1 MQIQNQ
7 NKPVGSETQSETHLC
22 IVTHV
27 LPLARLDALLVRAAR
42 LDRLLELG
50 HDAGDLAEAGVRDS
64 PTDGADV
71 DEGVEDEGDGEDG
84 EKVDEHV
91 VTLLPALHGHHGG
104 AAQQLDVAENRGV
117 GGLEAD
123 DQVEAD
129 EDESEEDLDN
139 ILEHEEQVIEVRT
152 TQSSAYFLSLSVPED
167 LLSGEVS

>member
-1 MQIQNQ
+1 M
-7 NKPVGSETQSETHLC
+7 
-22 IVTHV
+22 
-27 LPLARLDALLVRAAR
+27 
-42 LDRLLELG
+42 
-50 HDAGDLAEAGVRDS
+50 
-64 PTDGADV
+64 
-71 DEGVEDEGDGEDG
+71 
-84 EKVDEHV
+84 DEHV
-91 VTLLPALHGHHGG
+91 VPLLPALHRDHGG
-104 AAQQLDVAENRGV
+104 AAQQLDVAENCGV

>member
-1 MQIQNQ
+1 M
-7 NKPVGSETQSETHLC
+7 
-22 IVTHV
+22 THV
-27 LPLARLDALLVRAAR
+27 LPLTRLDALLVRAAR
-42 LDRLLELG
+42 LDRLLELC
-50 HDAGDLAEAGVRDS
+50 HDAGDLAEPGAWDS

-129 EDESEEDLDN
+129 EDEGEEDLDN

-152 TQSSAYFLSLSVPED
+152 TQSSAYFLSLSVPKD